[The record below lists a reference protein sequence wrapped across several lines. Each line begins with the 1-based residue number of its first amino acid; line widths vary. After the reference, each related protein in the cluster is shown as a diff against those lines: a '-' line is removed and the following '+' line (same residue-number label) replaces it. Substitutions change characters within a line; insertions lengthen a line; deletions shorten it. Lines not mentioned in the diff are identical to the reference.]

1 MASHNG
7 EIDYKPHPDP
17 PLAGPST
24 SKDKPHENSDLGQEG
39 PNASGP
45 GPGPGTASGLTED
58 IEMDEME
65 QMRERE
71 CERLLTGENKP
82 NRLEG
87 KLTSSFTSNSTSTE
101 PTSAYHRMPLLL
113 KKNKSIYCCVEL
125 VTIENFPL

>member
-24 SKDKPHENSDLGQEG
+24 SKNKPHENSDLGQEG

-45 GPGPGTASGLTED
+45 GPAPGLTED

-87 KLTSSFTSNSTSTE
+87 KLTSSSTSNSTSTE
-101 PTSAYHRMPLLL
+101 PTSAYHRTSLF
-113 KKNKSIYCCVEL
+113 IVA
-125 VTIENFPL
+125 